1 MAEKDDHLLVEM
13 WESRSGG
20 WEKLTRQQRED
31 IIGQIQVGVGKLQ
44 EEGLESLGFF
54 VNDPSE
60 GRYREHWRFV
70 AVWKLPSKELLDKML
85 PQVEQ
90 LPGWFDLMNE
100 KRVWGKIQTPQ
111 DGAEILLNWSEANKA
126 PTLMERL
133 RTLEQQVAEILE
145 HLKKQQPASSC

>member
-20 WEKLTRQQRED
+20 WEKLTRKQREE

-60 GRYREHWRFV
+60 GKYREHWSFV

-90 LPGWFDLMNE
+90 LPGWFDVMNE

-111 DGAEILLNWSEANKA
+111 DGAEILLNWGSANKA
-126 PTLMERL
+126 PTIIERL

-145 HLKKQQPASSC
+145 HLKKQPPASSC